1 MTALV
6 RFENDEG
13 SPIVFEVDEYD
24 FGMERVSRGGDA
36 IVQAGRRIED
46 ILAGVR
52 PALGTLMT
60 ALKDLGPSEHEI
72 EFGVKLNVQA
82 GAIIAK
88 TSAEGHFVVKLRWKK
103 DT

>member
-13 SPIVFEVDEYD
+13 DPVVFEVDEYD
-24 FGMERVSRGGDA
+24 FGMERVSKGGDA
-36 IVQAGRRIED
+36 IVEAGRKIED

-52 PALGTLMT
+52 PALSTLMT
-60 ALKDLGPSEHEI
+60 ALKNLGPSEHEI

-82 GAIIAK
+82 GVIVAK
-88 TSAEGHFVVKLRWKK
+88 TATEGHFVVKLRWKQ